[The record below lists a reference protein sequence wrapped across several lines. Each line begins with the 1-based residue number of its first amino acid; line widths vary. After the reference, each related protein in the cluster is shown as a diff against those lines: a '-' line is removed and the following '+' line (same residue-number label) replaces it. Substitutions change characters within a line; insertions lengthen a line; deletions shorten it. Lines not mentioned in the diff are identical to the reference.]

1 MDPRLS
7 AECINSQAAVV
18 GKSWDAGVK
27 ESSPGLEERILFE
40 GLTHLIDLLRSRKV
54 VECEETKIRNLYA
67 EDAKDLFQFAF
78 VMGCNEERVV
88 VRLVVRWRR
97 SLRR

>member
-7 AECINSQAAVV
+7 TECINSQAAVV

-27 ESSPGLEERILFE
+27 ESSPGLEERILFK
-40 GLTHLIDLLRSRKV
+40 GLTHLIDLLRSREVIK
-54 VECEETKIRNLYA
+54 CEETKIRNLYA

-78 VMGCNEERVV
+78 VMGCNEE
-88 VRLVVRWRR
+88 
-97 SLRR
+97 